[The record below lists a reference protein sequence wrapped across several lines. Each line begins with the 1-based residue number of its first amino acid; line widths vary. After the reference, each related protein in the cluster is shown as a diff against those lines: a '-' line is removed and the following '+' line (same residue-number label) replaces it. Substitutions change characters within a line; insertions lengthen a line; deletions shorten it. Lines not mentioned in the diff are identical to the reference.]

1 MRIVTKD
8 ERENW
13 IINIENTA
21 STIGSQVGSAVVDSV
36 FQKYGAHSV
45 ENLNPCD
52 LPDVFSELYAIEADL
67 R

>member
-1 MRIVTKD
+1 MTRD

-21 STIGSQVGSAVVDSV
+21 STISSQVGSAVVDTV
-36 FQKYGAHSV
+36 FQKYGAKSV
-45 ENLNPCD
+45 ENLNPND
-52 LPDVFSELYAIEADL
+52 LQDVFNELYAIEADL